1 MSNEKSKPAETIR
14 DGAIKATIW
23 KNQSEK
29 GVFFSV
35 NFTRTYTDADG
46 NFHDGD
52 SYTGTQLLQVAR
64 LAERAYDRVSEL
76 RQAEKVLTEHQEE
89 AA

>member
-23 KNQSEK
+23 KNQGEK

-35 NFTRTYTDADG
+35 NFTRTYTDTDG

-52 SYTGTQLLQVAR
+52 SYTGTQILQVAR
-64 LAERAYDRVSEL
+64 LAERAYERVSEL
-76 RQAEKVLTEHQEE
+76 RQAEKSRTENQEE
-89 AA
+89 GA